1 MKRLGDNVYDSSLQF
16 KRPFGSSPEDSYG
29 QSQVPESGEGGSGL
43 SVTWRKPKKTDALT
57 YIKAVKDT
65 FQDQREKYDI
75 FLEVMKDFKAERT
88 NIDGVIARVKELFKG
103 HNYLIFGF
111 NAFLPKGYEITLDN
125 DEAAPQKKAIEFQEA
140 ISFVNKIK
148 KRFQNDEHVYKSF
161 LNILNMHR
169 KEHKDMNEVYS
180 EVSTLFDGH
189 LDLLDEFTKFVPVA
203 VSVLAQNSFQLF
215 TMRSSATPALRKMH
229 VEKNPIRRDR
239 TITNA
244 DRDLSVEHLEL
255 NEGKRK
261 FARKVEGFGVNANL
275 ASLKSEST
283 VEFLGPPQNK
293 DEFQEAISFVNKINV
308 KILKRFQNDKRVYK
322 AFQDIMNVCQKEHKG
337 ITIKAYN
344 EVATLFDD
352 HPDLLDDFS
361 RFVPDAVFRSN
372 ADCDLSL
379 DQLRLDKDKAMENS
393 LQSNFDIIV
402 FCLNFGNSLSIN
414 PLTS

>member
-1 MKRLGDNVYDSSLQF
+1 MKRLGDNVYDSSSQF
-16 KRPFGSSPEDSYG
+16 KRRFGSSPEDSYG
-29 QSQVPESGEGGSGL
+29 QSQVPDGGEGG
-43 SVTWRKPKKTDALT
+43 SVTWRKPKMTDAIT
-57 YIKAVKDT
+57 YVKAVKDT
-65 FQDQREKYDI
+65 FQDQKEKYEM
-75 FLEVMKDFKAERT
+75 FLEVLKDFKAQRT
-88 NIDGVIARVKELFKG
+88 DNVGVIDRVKELFKG

-111 NAFLPKGYEITLDN
+111 NAFLPKGYEITLD
-125 DEAAPQKKAIEFQEA
+125 DDKAAPQKKATEYLEA

-161 LNILNMHR
+161 LDILKMYR
-169 KEHKDMNEVYS
+169 KEHKNINEVYS

-189 LDLLDEFTKFVPVA
+189 LDLLDEFTKFVPGA
-203 VSVLAQNSFQLF
+203 ESVLAQNSFQ
-215 TMRSSATPALRKMH
+215 SATPALRKRH

-239 TITNA
+239 SITNA

-261 FARKVEGFGVNANL
+261 SARKVEGFGVNANL
-275 ASLKSEST
+275 ASYDDKDTLKSQST

-293 DEFQEAISFVNKINV
+293 VEFQEAISFVNKI
-308 KILKRFQNDKRVYK
+308 KKRFQNDEHVYK
-322 AFQDIMNVCQKEHKG
+322 AFQHIMNVYQKEHKG
-337 ITIKAYN
+337 ITTKAYN

-361 RFVPDAVFRSN
+361 RFVPDAVFKSN

-379 DQLRLDKDKAMENS
+379 DQLRLDKDKAMQNS

-414 PLTS
+414 PFTS

>member
-1 MKRLGDNVYDSSLQF
+1 MKRLGDNVYDSSSQF
-16 KRPFGSSPEDSYG
+16 KRPFGSSPEDSFG
-29 QSQVPESGEGGSGL
+29 QSQVPEGGEGGSG
-43 SVTWRKPKKTDALT
+43 TWRKLKRTDALT
-57 YIKAVKDT
+57 FLKAVKDT
-65 FQDQREKYDI
+65 FQDQREKYDM
-75 FLEVMKDFKAERT
+75 FLEVMKDFMAQRT
-88 NIDGVIARVKELFKG
+88 DKVGVIARVKELFKG

-111 NAFLPKGYEITLDN
+111 NAFLPKGYEITLDDD
-125 DEAAPQKKAIEFQEA
+125 DEAAPQKKAIEFLEA
-140 ISFVNKIK
+140 ISFVYKIK

-161 LNILNMHR
+161 LDILNTYR

-189 LDLLDEFTKFVPVA
+189 LDLLDEFTKFVPGA
-203 VSVLAQNSFQLF
+203 ESALAQNSFQLF

-229 VEKNPIRRDR
+229 VEKNPIRQDR

-244 DRDLSVEHLEL
+244 DHDLSVEHLEL

-261 FARKVEGFGVNANL
+261 SASKVEGFGVNANS

-293 DEFQEAISFVNKINV
+293 VEFHEAISFVNKI
-308 KILKRFQNDKRVYK
+308 KKRFQNDEHVYK
-322 AFQDIMNVCQKEHKG
+322 AFQDIMNVYQKEHKG
-337 ITIKAYN
+337 ITIKAYS

-361 RFVPDAVFRSN
+361 RFIPDAVFKSN

-379 DQLRLDKDKAMENS
+379 DQPRLDKDTAMENS

-402 FCLNFGNSLSIN
+402 FCLNFGNLLSIS
-414 PLTS
+414 P

>member
-1 MKRLGDNVYDSSLQF
+1 MKRLGDNVYNSSSQF
-16 KRPFGSSPEDSYG
+16 KRPFGSSPEDRCG
-29 QSQVPESGEGGSGL
+29 QSQVLEGGEGC
-43 SVTWRKPKKTDALT
+43 SVTRRKLKMTDALT
-57 YIKAVKDT
+57 YVKAVKDT
-65 FQDQREKYDI
+65 FQDQKEKYDM
-75 FLEVMKDFKAERT
+75 FLKVLKDFKAQRIG
-88 NIDGVIARVKELFKG
+88 NVDVVARVKELFKG

-111 NAFLPKGYEITLDN
+111 NAFLPKEYEITLDD
-125 DEAAPQKKAIEFQEA
+125 DEAAPQKMAIEFQEA

-161 LNILNMHR
+161 LDILNMYR
-169 KEHKDMNEVYS
+169 MKHKDKNEAYS

-189 LDLLDEFTKFVPVA
+189 LDLLDEFTKFAPREKSA
-203 VSVLAQNSFQLF
+203 LAQNSFQHF
-215 TMRSSATPALRKMH
+215 TMRSSATPALRKMN
-229 VEKNPIRRDR
+229 VEKNPILPDR

-261 FARKVEGFGVNANL
+261 SARKVESFGVNANL
-275 ASLKSEST
+275 ASNDDKDTLKSEST

-293 DEFQEAISFVNKINV
+293 VEFQEAISFVNKI
-308 KILKRFQNDKRVYK
+308 KKRFQNNERAYE
-322 AFQDIMNVCQKEHKG
+322 AFQDIMNVYQKEHKG

-344 EVATLFDD
+344 KVATLFDD

-361 RFVPDAVFRSN
+361 RFVPDAVFKSN

-379 DQLRLDKDKAMENS
+379 DQLSLDKDKAMDNS
-393 LQSNFDIIV
+393 LQSDFDIIV
-402 FCLNFGNSLSIN
+402 FCLNFGNLLSIN